1 MKEVKIGKY
10 TLGKGHPPFF
20 VAELGIC
27 HEGRLDV
34 ALELTRAAVAA
45 GAHCIKTETFQRENL
60 VYSPEATTSYE
71 IWGET
76 YEVSLSEHMER
87 YELSLDEH
95 YEVRKECTRL
105 GVPFMSTAHD
115 FEAVDFLADIEVDAV
130 KVASPDIVHYPLLRH
145 IAAKRLPVFLDTGSA
160 HRHEIIQAV
169 NLLRRN
175 ELEDVVVNH
184 NPKGH
189 PALAGGHALLEI
201 PLLADILQIPIG
213 LADHYEG
220 YEMLY
225 AAVAAGAGTVEKP
238 ISRDRF
244 VKEPERNWSISVE
257 DLPGVIRNVQ
267 AVFEAVQPKQE
278 FAFTSTAYRSNNRMA
293 CVAKRDLLSGDEVN
307 FDNFTFGRPQKGIG
321 VELWD
326 LVEGRKLRSSLTKHE
341 FLNWEHL

>member
-1 MKEVKIGKY
+1 MKNVIIGTQ
-10 TLGKGHPPFF
+10 TLGKGHPTFF

-45 GAHCIKTETFQRENL
+45 GADCVKTETFQRKNL

-71 IWGET
+71 IWGKSH
-76 YEVSLSEHMER
+76 EVSLADHMDR

-95 YEVRKECTRL
+95 HEVRRECARL

-115 FEAVDFLADIEVDAV
+115 FEAVDFLADIKADAI
-130 KVASPDIVHYPLLRH
+130 KVASPDIVHFPLLKH
-145 IAAKRLPVFLDTGSA
+145 IAAKGLPVFLDTGSA
-160 HRHEIIQAV
+160 LRHEIIQAV
-169 NLLRRN
+169 NFLRTN
-175 ELEDVVVNH
+175 GLDDIVVNH

-189 PALAGGHALLEI
+189 PAPPAGHALLEI
-201 PLLADILQIPIG
+201 PLLMELLQIPIG

-225 AAVAAGAGTVEKP
+225 AAVAVGAYTVEKP

-244 VKEPERNWSISVE
+244 VEEPERNWSISLE
-257 DLPGVIRNVQ
+257 DLPGVIRNVR
-267 AVFEAVQPKQE
+267 AVCDAVQPKQE
-278 FAFTSTAYRSNNRMA
+278 LSSASSAYRSNNRMA
-293 CVAKRDLLSGDEVN
+293 CVAKSDLLPGDEVS
-307 FDNFTFGRPQKGIG
+307 FENFTFGRPRKGIG
-321 VELWD
+321 VDFWD
-326 LVEGRKLRSSLTKHE
+326 LVEGRKLRTHLSRHE